1 MLCSR
6 CIDRKTS
13 VEYAVKI
20 IDVTKDND
28 IHEGLNPIQQVQR
41 EVEIL
46 KRLQG
51 HPYIIQLVESYQVCS
66 LLPPFLHESGRAL
79 TIKYY

>member
-1 MLCSR
+1 MHR

-13 VEYAVKI
+13 QEYAVKI

-46 KRLQG
+46 RRLQG
-51 HPYIIQLVESYQVCS
+51 HPSIIQLVGSYQT
-66 LLPPFLHESGRAL
+66 PDFIFLVFEL
-79 TIKYY
+79 CK

>member
-1 MLCSR
+1 MFVCR

-13 VEYAVKI
+13 QEYAVKI

-46 KRLQG
+46 RRLQG
-51 HPYIIQLVESYQVCS
+51 HPYIIQLVGSYQT
-66 LLPPFLHESGRAL
+66 PDFIFLVFEL
-79 TIKYY
+79 CK